1 MAAEEPI
8 PEDLEIADELIAERR
23 SEAPGETPE
32 DMTPWQRPITAVIDT
47 MNYRA
52 GQIIALLMVPLIAVV
67 VWEVF
72 SRNSFIILQNAG
84 FEEFARNLG
93 LGPTLQA
100 YDLSRMI
107 AGVLWMAG
115 AGYGLMRGVHI
126 RADFLYRNWSDKT
139 QATMDAV
146 AYLMFFIPS
155 MIFFTVVATQFWWTS
170 FAGSNVSIGDWWE
183 AIGVT
188 ANSGDTPVGLWA
200 AFKASLGAGEK
211 LALDSAWQP
220 ILWPARIAMP
230 IGGALLL
237 LQGLPEI
244 FRAFHKMGKD
254 QERKFVIFLPVY
266 LVGLLWLTLAI
277 FMPDLVPGGAGFT
290 DMMSARPELS
300 KPTIGLIMLGAML
313 FVIFIGFPISFTL
326 IFLGFVFGIWG
337 ANFKLTT
344 LLMTLNTNSTM
355 LNDQLMAVPLFVL
368 MGIVMES
375 AGLMERLFLSIQLIM
390 SRVRGALF
398 IAVLIVSTI
407 FAAATGIVGAS
418 VTMLGIMAGATM
430 SRAGYD
436 VRLAAGTITAGG
448 TLGILIPPS
457 IMLIVMGPVLEVS
470 TLDLF
475 RAAFVPGAILATLYL
490 LYTLGRCWLNPD
502 LGPILSEEDQP
513 ETSKFYGAEVALI
526 CLGILTVCRVFG
538 LGLSGAFGSVIPFG
552 GLFVL
557 LIVLAITYQ
566 AYRKLPVLRL
576 VLPFAVLFHFYL
588 VFANMGADGSMS
600 IMSIILAAF
609 IALLAFLGRS
619 IYSKRANEDFYFA
632 SLWDEFF
639 AGLMPPTILISF
651 ALGSILLGFATPA
664 EAAAMG
670 AFGAI
675 LLSIG
680 YGKFSFAGFFDSLIK
695 ALEITVLIMFLVA
708 ASNFFGAEFSA
719 LGTPQ
724 LMTQLLLGMDLSP
737 YLMLLLV
744 MALIFLLGWPLEWVP
759 IVLIVVPILLPVVH
773 ALDLHGLSRYD
784 MMVWFGILVAVNLQ
798 TAWLS
803 PPVALSAYFLKGVV
817 PNWDLKDIY
826 IGMMQ
831 FMLVQLTGLILLL
844 VFPQLVLWLPR
855 VMGGG

>member
-1 MAAEEPI
+1 MADEPN

-23 SEAPGETPE
+23 AEAPGETPE
-32 DMTPWQRPITAVIDT
+32 DMTPWQRPITAVIDVI
-47 MNYRA
+47 NYRA
-52 GQIIALLMVPLIAVV
+52 GQIIALMMVPLIAVV

-72 SRNSFIILQNAG
+72 SRNSFIILQDAG
-84 FEEFARNLG
+84 YEDFARSLG

-126 RADFLYRNWSDKT
+126 RADFLYRFWSDKT
-139 QATMDAV
+139 QATVDAL
-146 AYLMFFIPS
+146 AYLLFFIPS
-155 MIFFTVVATQFWWTS
+155 MIFFTIVSAQFWMVAYET
-170 FAGSNVSIGDWWE
+170 
-183 AIGVT
+183 
-188 ANSGDTPVGLWA
+188 
-200 AFKASLGAGEK
+200 GER

-220 ILWPARIAMP
+220 ILWPARLAMP
-230 IGGALLL
+230 IGGLLLL

-244 FRAFHKMGKD
+244 FRAFHKMGK
-254 QERKFVIFLPVY
+254 EREKWFVRFLPIYV
-266 LVGLLWLTLAI
+266 VGLTWLVLAI
-277 FMPDLVPGGAGFT
+277 FTPDIVPGGAWFT
-290 DMMSARPELS
+290 DLMSARPSLD
-300 KPTIGLIMLGAML
+300 KPTIGLIMLAAML

-326 IFLGFVFGIWG
+326 VFLAFVFGIWG
-337 ANFKLTT
+337 SNFKLTT

-375 AGLMERLFLSIQLIM
+375 AGLMERLFSSIQMIM
-390 SRVRGALF
+390 ARIRGALF

-418 VTMLGIMAGATM
+418 VTLLGIMAGATM
-430 SRAGYD
+430 SRSGYN
-436 VRLAAGTITAGG
+436 VQLAAGTITAGG

-475 RAAFVPGAILATLYL
+475 RGAFIPGALLATLYL
-490 LYTLGRCWLNPD
+490 VYTLGRCWLNPD
-502 LGPILSEEDQP
+502 LGPILGEEDHP
-513 ETSKFYGAEVALI
+513 ETSKYYGAEVALI

-538 LGLSGAFGSVIPFG
+538 LGLGGAFGGIIPFG
-552 GLFVL
+552 GLV
-557 LIVLAITYQ
+557 VLAITVAVAYA
-566 AYRKLPVLRL
+566 AYRNIQVLRI
-576 VLPFAVLFHFYL
+576 VLPIAVLFHLYMIVANL
-588 VFANMGADGSMS
+588 GDGLPIWSTVFGAF
-600 IMSIILAAF
+600 IVLLAILA
-609 IALLAFLGRS
+609 RP
-619 IYSKRANEDFYFA
+619 IYGKDADDGFYF
-632 SLWDEFF
+632 SDLWDEFF

-651 ALGSILLGFATPA
+651 ALGSILLGLATPA

-675 LLSIG
+675 ILSIA
-680 YGKFSFAGFFDSLIK
+680 YGKFTIPSFFDSLIK

-708 ASNFFGAEFSA
+708 ASNFFGAQFSA
-719 LGTPQ
+719 LGTPKM
-724 LMTQLLLGMDLSP
+724 LTELLLGLDMAPFMVLI
-737 YLMLLLV
+737 LV

-759 IVLIVVPILLPVVH
+759 IVLIVVPILLPTVQ

-817 PNWDLKDIY
+817 PNWDLRDIY
-826 IGMMQ
+826 LGMMQ
-831 FMLVQLTGLILLL
+831 FMLVQLCGLALILA
-844 VFPQLVLWLPR
+844 FPALVLWLPK
-855 VMGGG
+855 VMGG